1 MFVSL
6 PGTGKIEDGWTSRQ
20 TIYLDVTGG
29 QRATERRD
37 GNIPS
42 VFADFSRSSAE
53 RDVQIVGNT
62 DDEQRRA
69 VYKALMMKKYF
80 EKDECGVIREGT
92 FFKDD
97 NN

>member
-1 MFVSL
+1 MSYSWDESDAWE
-6 PGTGKIEDGWTSRQ
+6 K
-20 TIYLDVTGG
+20 
-29 QRATERRD
+29 
-37 GNIPS
+37 S
-42 VFADFSRSSAE
+42 VRISFTPKNAE

-80 EKDECGVIREGT
+80 EKDECGVIREGA